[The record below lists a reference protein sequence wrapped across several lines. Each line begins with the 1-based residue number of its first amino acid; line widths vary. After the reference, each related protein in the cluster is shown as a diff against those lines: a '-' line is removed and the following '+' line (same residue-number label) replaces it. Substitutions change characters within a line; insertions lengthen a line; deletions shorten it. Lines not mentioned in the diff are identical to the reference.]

1 MTETTFRKYD
11 HLERLAHPDVAD
23 ISFGIV
29 HVFPKIDGTNAS
41 VWCDDDGV
49 VQCGSRTR
57 TLSAEADNAGFHAW
71 VNSDDETAVLLRT
84 LAKSLPHLIFY
95 GEWLVPHSLKTYRE
109 DAWRRF
115 YIFDVYTR
123 ATKKYLPFDDYR
135 EILEAAEQDVIH
147 PLAIIEN
154 PSDNQLNGLR
164 DGNTFLIKDDAGV
177 GEGVVLK
184 NYDWRNKHGRQP
196 WGKMV
201 RAEFKDAHRRAMPVG
216 VTKGELLTEQR
227 IVDDFVG
234 EEFIRK
240 EFAKV
245 VTAVASDAGV
255 VLDTDPPEYD
265 VDGRTEILPDPP
277 RTAYAEFVAL
287 NRHKI
292 IPRFLGTFYLTF
304 VDEEI
309 RAVVKKLKNPVIDFS
324 KLHRLMTVKAKR
336 TLTEVF

>member
-1 MTETTFRKYD
+1 MGFRKYD

-23 ISFGIV
+23 ISFGTV

-41 VWCDDDGV
+41 VWCDDEGV

-57 TLSAEADNAGFHAW
+57 QLSAEADNAGFHAW
-71 VNSDDETAVLLRT
+71 VNGDDPVAVQLRA
-84 LAKSLPHLIFY
+84 LAQFAPNLIFY

-109 DAWRRF
+109 SAWRKF

-123 ATKKYLPFDDYR
+123 ATSKYLPFEEYS
-135 EILEAAEQDVIH
+135 ELLTAAGQEVIH

-154 PSDNQLNGLR
+154 PSDNQLAGLR
-164 DGNTFLIKDDAGV
+164 DTSNTFLIQEDKGV

-184 NYDWRNKHGRQP
+184 NYEWRNKHGRQP

-216 VTKGELLTEQR
+216 VTQGELITEQR

-245 VTAVASDAGV
+245 VVLVANDIAPGEAF
-255 VLDTDPPEYD
+255 PPTGWLEHDYD
-265 VDGRTEILPDPP
+265 
-277 RTAYAEFVAL
+277 EFVAL

-309 RAVVKKLKNPVIDFS
+309 RGVVKKLKNPVIDFS

-336 TLTEVF
+336 VLTEVF